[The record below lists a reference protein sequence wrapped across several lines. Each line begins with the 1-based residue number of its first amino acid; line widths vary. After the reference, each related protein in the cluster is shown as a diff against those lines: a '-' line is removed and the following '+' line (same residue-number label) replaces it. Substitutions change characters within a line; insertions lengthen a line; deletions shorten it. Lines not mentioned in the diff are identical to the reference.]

1 MRYCVTIL
9 FFFLSAA
16 SCLASN
22 RLPLW
27 GDLDP
32 GPYGVGF
39 TIRSQYDYSRAFRPE
54 MMFGGRRYQGETARP
69 VQILVWYPSSV
80 KAGFKRMQ
88 YREYLPLGMRELSF
102 EALAAEDKRK
112 GEEEYVR
119 GGQTDNLKAY
129 ERLMGAATASVA
141 EAPKAKG
148 AFPLVIYAP
157 GGGGRAYNN
166 SIMCEYLASHGYVVA
181 ALPSIGA
188 YRPKPIFEAVDFE
201 GYARDIEFVLSV
213 MRTFPNTDAKKA
225 SIIGHSMG
233 GTSSVIVQMRNMN
246 LRAAV
251 YLDTVGVYKD
261 FVKWNALAFR
271 APQLYLARKAVNNP
285 ELIKEVKNDA
295 VHSFLW
301 GGDYVNH
308 FSFCADGMIANVILN
323 PKPKHASELKALYEN
338 GCRYTL
344 NFLNGYL
351 KSDPKGIAF
360 LKRTP
365 EENGIA
371 ENLVEFYHN
380 PPAAPVPLAWDNAGM
395 IEFFKKEGSLKFHE
409 AYAKSRALNPGLLLE
424 IANDLWNQGDRK
436 GTVDILE
443 MSAEMYPASSEA
455 RGFLSWAYEETGVAD
470 KAKLNAEKAL
480 ELLPADASVDESMR
494 KAIKT
499 ELEGRIKKFNK

>member
-1 MRYCVTIL
+1 MRYCVAIL

-16 SCLASN
+16 SCLASDN
-22 RLPLW
+22 LPLW

-32 GPYGVGF
+32 GQYGVGF

-80 KAGFKRMQ
+80 KAGSKRMP
-88 YREYLPLGMRELSF
+88 YREYLHLGMRELSF
-102 EALAAEDKRK
+102 EALTAEDKRK
-112 GEEEYVR
+112 AEEEYKR
-119 GGQTDNLKAY
+119 GMPAENLKAY
-129 ERLMGAATASVA
+129 EWLMGAATASVA

-148 AFPLVIYAP
+148 MFPLVIYAT

-188 YRPKPIFEAVDFE
+188 YRAKPNFEAIDFE

-213 MRTFPNTDAKKA
+213 MRTFPNTDAKNA

-233 GTSSVIVQMRNMN
+233 GTCSVIVQMRNMN

-251 YLDTVGVYKD
+251 YLDTVGIYKD
-261 FVKWNALAFR
+261 FVKWDALAFR

-285 ELIKEVKNDA
+285 ALIKDVKNAA

-301 GGDYVNH
+301 GGDYVHH
-308 FSFCADGMIANVILN
+308 FSFCADGMIADVILD

-344 NFLNGYL
+344 SFLNGYL

-371 ENLVEFYHN
+371 KNLVEPYHN
-380 PPAAPVPLAWDNAGM
+380 DPAAPVLLAWDNAGM
-395 IEFFKKEGSLKFHE
+395 IEFFKQEGGLKFRE
-409 AYAKSRALNPGLLLE
+409 AYAKNRALNPGLLFE
-424 IANDLWNQGDRK
+424 IATGLWNQGDRK
-436 GTVDILE
+436 GAVDVAE
-443 MSAEMYPASSEA
+443 MSAEMYPASSVA
-455 RGFLSWAYEETGVAD
+455 RALLSRVYEMTGVAD
-470 KAKLNAEKAL
+470 KAVLNAEKAL
-480 ELLPADASVDESMR
+480 ELLPTDASVDDSTR

-499 ELEGRIKKFNK
+499 ELDDRIKKFKK